1 MKFRHLFHDWKDVG
15 EHAAGEV
22 IFAEGEPADVM
33 YVVLSG
39 EVELTLRGE
48 PLALAPEGGM
58 IGETALLGSESRSGA
73 ATARTD
79 VKLARISREQLK
91 ELMRSNPDF
100 ALHVMAGLA
109 NRLRAV
115 DTYISAHLGRQTR
128 STSGRKSR
136 RKT

>member
-1 MKFRHLFHDWKDVG
+1 MKFQRLFHDWKDVG
-15 EHAAGEV
+15 KYAAGDV

-48 PLALAPEGGM
+48 PLAVDAEGGM
-58 IGETALLGSESRSGA
+58 LGETALLGSESRSGA

-79 VKLARISREQLK
+79 VKLARINREQLK

-115 DTYISAHLGRQTR
+115 DTYISKHLGRK
-128 STSGRKSR
+128 SGRK
-136 RKT
+136 T